1 MFQLLIYNN
10 GRDELAVVNN
20 LNLKGIKI
28 AIPSTLVKEMKQVLY
43 TGHPGIK
50 RTKSIAI
57 STMYWPNIDKDIDQ
71 MISNCN
77 ACQNYRKLNPREPLL
92 SHEIPKDA
100 WDKVAIDLFVCLNK
114 LYLIAID
121 YMYFELAQLPNASS
135 DTVIAHMRSI
145 FARHGIPKG
154 AFSDNG
160 PQYSSHE
167 FKKFSKSW
175 DFVHKIFSPEFP
187 QSSGF
192 VERAIQTIN
201 KTL

>member
-1 MFQLLIYNN
+1 MIYNN

-28 AIPSTLVKEMKQVLY
+28 AIPSTLIKEMKQVLY